1 MDMRS
6 LMYRRLARNM
16 DARTLR
22 RYRRLA
28 RQAFEAIIRE
38 QGQPRTSS
46 QRVVINKA
54 FSHRITELIRKRQE
68 AAK

>member
-1 MDMRS
+1 MRS

-28 RQAFEAIIRE
+28 RHALAAIIRE
-38 QGQPRTSS
+38 QGQPCTSA
-46 QRVVINKA
+46 QRVAVNKA
-54 FSHRITELIRKRQE
+54 FSHRVTELIRERQE
-68 AAK
+68 ATK